1 MYLHQILHVVFFG
14 AVTLH
19 CRALLMLVSCEIL
32 YNYEESPQ
40 LKWLNESRIIPA
52 IHGLSH
58 AEVKPSKRRELQDFR
73 FFPVFFSRIAGNVS
87 PANLAVQKVVF
98 PILSA
103 CRRIRIRRKQF
114 NEFPRISLAIKLTFP
129 RGTK

>member
-19 CRALLMLVSCEIL
+19 CRASLMLVSCEIL

-73 FFPVFFSRIAGNVS
+73 FFPVFFSRIAGMS
-87 PANLAVQKVVF
+87 PQRIWRYKKWCFRFF
-98 PILSA
+98 PHVEEYELEESNSLNFQESA
-103 CRRIRIRRKQF
+103 WQS
-114 NEFPRISLAIKLTFP
+114 N
-129 RGTK
+129 